1 MYHRGEAQLKSMGD
15 CGSKKLM
22 AAAHDPTTQKNSSIV
37 MTMLLVTIFVSPIF
51 SGCLSSQEEPDNNIL
66 TYEHEI
72 IWVRIEG
79 KYLATIDINSTLTL
93 RDRNSEEIVVEQK
106 LEGTMI
112 PFFIKQ
118 CDFSELTAG
127 PCLMMN
133 GDFSAIDSFRKL
145 HLNICHVRNYTM
157 DIDKCQFLDYSAVS
171 DDLIDRQYDDSDALE
186 LIKTEQSNHI
196 YAVTYPTLSGTFRLY
211 SNNTAHNLDSGS
223 IYLIPIPTSC
233 DETWAYNCD
242 NWPTTEEDRQSDTDI
257 WYWFSPMG
265 MPYTSNEGTK
275 WYVQHCRNRP
285 SNSWYETM
293 TVYELEEEGS
303 GNHSWSIYEQ
313 TESAGCPHES
323 YWEDIEAQQH
333 PFSASLFWSRL
344 MLTCNHYFHHEI
356 LHEMYNAIKYDTF
369 YCSRGTGYGEATI
382 DEITPYDYI
391 RGSSYY
397 QGTSIPSWDQ
407 FLSSTVIYFADENMV
422 HVARLPSELVV
433 KESETSEV
441 SDSYFL
447 FGAALIIVV
456 LLILGSSV
464 EVEQGSYS
472 PPDNWWTRRQSMKET
487 TRIFRELGRM
497 QVEHFE
503 RTGELVRLFPK
514 SSSRSSSRYYDDAS
528 DVGDSGSGLGDT
540 MADDDG

>member
-1 MYHRGEAQLKSMGD
+1 
-15 CGSKKLM
+15 M
-22 AAAHDPTTQKNSSIV
+22 ATSYDPTTQKNSSIL

-79 KYLATIDINSTLTL
+79 QYLATIDINSTLTL
-93 RDRNSEEIVVEQK
+93 RDINSEEIVVEQK

-285 SNSWYETM
+285 SNTRYDTM

-313 TESAGCPHES
+313 TTISNYCSPQS
-323 YWEDIEAQQH
+323 YWEDIETQQH
-333 PFSASLFWSRL
+333 PFSASLFWSRYWEN
-344 MLTCNHYFHHEI
+344 CQGFFHQRMFDQI
-356 LHEMYNAIKYDTF
+356 YLKMDSCDGSI
-369 YCSRGTGYGEATI
+369 I
-382 DEITPYDYI
+382 DITPFDYTHYGWNGFS
-391 RGSSYY
+391 RPYSEFHDWDDFLE
-397 QGTSIPSWDQ
+397 SIKV
-407 FLSSTVIYFADENMV
+407 FYADGNMV
-422 HVARLPSELVV
+422 HVARLPTELVV

-447 FGAALIIVV
+447 FGAALIIAV
-456 LLILGSSV
+456 LLILGSFV

-540 MADDDG
+540 MDE